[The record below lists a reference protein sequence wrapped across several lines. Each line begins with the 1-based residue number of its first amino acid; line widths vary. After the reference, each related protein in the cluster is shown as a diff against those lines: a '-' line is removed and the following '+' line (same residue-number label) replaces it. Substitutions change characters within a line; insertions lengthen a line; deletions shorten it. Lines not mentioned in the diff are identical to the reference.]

1 MSAILVRVLAS
12 RWIVVLSCAG
22 LTVLL
27 WGSGFGRLAAFDS
40 DFETTTASFAQAETL
55 LIFAIIVVQLTGLLL
70 MLSDRWIWLGTVA
83 LAGLALLTLPGSRP
97 WTPLEESGGSLWAAV
112 EYLSAFAIFLLAPI
126 LSSLVRG
133 STAMPDPFAGAS
145 DHSWRQMVMVEE
157 AGSRTV
163 RLRRSSPHHIFDVS
177 TPAP

>member
-12 RWIVVLSCAG
+12 RWIVVLSCVG

-27 WGSGFGRLAAFDS
+27 WNSGFGRLAAFDN
-40 DFETTTASFAQAETL
+40 DFETTTASFAQTETL
-55 LIFAIIVVQLTGLLL
+55 LIFAIIVVELTGLVL

-97 WTPLEESGGSLWAAV
+97 WVPLEESGGSLWASV
-112 EYLSAFAIFLLAPI
+112 EYLSAYAIFLLAPV

-133 STAMPDPFAGAS
+133 SSAMPDPSAGAA
-145 DHSWRQMVMVEE
+145 DHSWRQMVTVEG

-163 RLRRSSPHHIFDVS
+163 RLHGPSQQIFDVP
-177 TPAP
+177 TPTS